1 MRKYTNILAL
11 ALSIG
16 LAVLIFVFRGKVM
29 ALGAYGY
36 LGIFLISVATSATLA
51 LPLPGLAI
59 VMASGAVLNPFLVGV
74 CSAAGG
80 TIGEMNGYLLGYGGQ
95 VALTRTKQYE
105 RMMNWMRRWG
115 SWTIFVLALIP
126 NPLFDLA
133 GMAAGSLRYPLWKY
147 IVFGGAGRL
156 IKHVGY
162 AYAGHLGLRLL
173 PVPG

>member
-11 ALSIG
+11 AFSIG
-16 LAVLIFVFRGKVM
+16 LAVLIFVFRDKVA

-36 LGIFLISVATSATLA
+36 LGIFLVSLINTTTIVV
-51 LPLPGLAI
+51 PLPGWAI
-59 VMASGAVLNPFLVGV
+59 VVATGAVLNPFMVGI

-95 VALTRTKQYE
+95 VALMKTKRYE

-115 SWTIFVLALIP
+115 NWTIFVLALIP

-133 GMAAGSLRYPLWKY
+133 GMAAGSLRYPVWKY
-147 IVFGGAGRL
+147 VLFGGTGRL
-156 IKHVGY
+156 IRYMGY
-162 AYAGHLGLRLL
+162 AYAGHLGLRFL
-173 PVPG
+173 PMPG